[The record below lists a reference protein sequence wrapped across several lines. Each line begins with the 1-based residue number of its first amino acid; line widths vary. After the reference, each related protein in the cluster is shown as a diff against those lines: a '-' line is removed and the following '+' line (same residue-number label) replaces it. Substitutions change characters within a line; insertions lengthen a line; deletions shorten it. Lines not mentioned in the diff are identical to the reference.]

1 MDRPYVLISACLLG
15 EACRY
20 DGARGRLPGAGK
32 STLDTLRSLARLVPV
47 CPEVTGGLSTPRL
60 PSERRGERVVRSDG
74 ADVTGAYRRGAEEAV
89 RLCRQH
95 GIRLAL
101 LKARS
106 PSCGLGR
113 IYDGHFSGTLTDGD
127 GVTVEALLAEGV
139 EVYTEADV
147 GALIKNCARQKKCL
161 AICMRM

>member
-1 MDRPYVLISACLLG
+1 
-15 EACRY
+15 
-20 DGARGRLPGAGK
+20 
-32 STLDTLRSLARLVPV
+32 
-47 CPEVTGGLSTPRL
+47 
-60 PSERRGERVVRSDG
+60 VRSDG

-89 RLCRQH
+89 RLCRRH

-147 GALIKNCARQKKCL
+147 GALIKKLREAEKMSCNMHANVIEYKRKV
-161 AICMRM
+161 